1 MSAGFSPVL
10 AGAASTDSL
19 GTNHTDRERHRNTN
33 HSYVVLYQHS
43 QSVWDSQPSPRQQVA
58 EKWSHLD
65 CVQGKTPTTL
75 IPNKLMN
82 LKAIH
87 YVYSEDVCTLSSFI
101 IYTHLYNHTK
111 NLRHQVRNQPCET
124 VILIILL
131 LINDSFQWILTV
143 YVYNICMIQ
152 LCF

>member
-19 GTNHTDRERHRNTN
+19 GTNRTDRERHRNTN
-33 HSYVVLYQHS
+33 HSYVFLHQHS

-87 YVYSEDVCTLSSFI
+87 YVYSEDACMHSVI
-101 IYTHLYNHTK
+101 VHNIYT
-111 NLRHQVRNQPCET
+111 P
-124 VILIILL
+124 
-131 LINDSFQWILTV
+131 
-143 YVYNICMIQ
+143 IQ
-152 LCF
+152 SYKKSQTPS

>member
-87 YVYSEDVCTLSSFI
+87 YVYSEDACIVHSVI
-101 IYTHLYNHTK
+101 VHNIYT
-111 NLRHQVRNQPCET
+111 P
-124 VILIILL
+124 
-131 LINDSFQWILTV
+131 
-143 YVYNICMIQ
+143 IQ
-152 LCF
+152 SYKKSQTPS

>member
-75 IPNKLMN
+75 IANKLMN

-87 YVYSEDVCTLSSFI
+87 YVYSEDACMHSVI
-101 IYTHLYNHTK
+101 VHNIYT
-111 NLRHQVRNQPCET
+111 P
-124 VILIILL
+124 
-131 LINDSFQWILTV
+131 
-143 YVYNICMIQ
+143 IQ
-152 LCF
+152 SYKKSQTPS

>member
-33 HSYVVLYQHS
+33 HSYVLLYQHS
-43 QSVWDSQPSPRQQVA
+43 QSVWDSKPSPRQQVA

-87 YVYSEDVCTLSSFI
+87 YVYSEDACMHSVI
-101 IYTHLYNHTK
+101 VHNIYTYTIIQKISDTKLEVNHA
-111 NLRHQVRNQPCET
+111 R
-124 VILIILL
+124 
-131 LINDSFQWILTV
+131 
-143 YVYNICMIQ
+143 Q
-152 LCF
+152 LS